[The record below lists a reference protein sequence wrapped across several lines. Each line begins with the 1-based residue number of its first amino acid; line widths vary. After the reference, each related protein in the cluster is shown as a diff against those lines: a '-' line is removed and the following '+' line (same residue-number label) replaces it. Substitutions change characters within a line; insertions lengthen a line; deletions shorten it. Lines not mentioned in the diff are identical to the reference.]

1 MKTKLN
7 KLAAVAVVAT
17 FFANVASAEIKA
29 GPLTLTPG
37 IIFESSKIS
46 EFGGTIGNRSEAS
59 AGVDLNITHS
69 SGIYLYSAYKQ
80 ERVYTSTEEA
90 AGSGKVDYEFCNS
103 LGFAKSF
110 NKLNLDLSYENCY
123 LEDAIA
129 DPENVG
135 VYYARASYN
144 VNDKLLLG
152 GAYALSDTEG
162 DILYQSG
169 TDTEV
174 GDGLGEDAFK
184 FYGTFNAGP
193 ADITLTYG
201 EAGNITDYYKVG
213 LSKEVAGINFDLSYW
228 DVSGDSYL
236 DRAGAGTSSVFDREF
251 LVLTAKKTF

>member
-1 MKTKLN
+1 MKTKFN
-7 KLAAVAVVAT
+7 KLTALAIAAT
-17 FFANVASAEIKA
+17 FFSNVANAEIKT

-46 EFGGTIGNRSEAS
+46 EFGGTIQNRSQAS
-59 AGVDLNITHS
+59 AGVDLNISHN
-69 SGIYLYSAYKQ
+69 SGIYLYSAFKQ
-80 ERVYTSTEEA
+80 ERTSESDEA
-90 AGSGKVDYEFCNS
+90 DGSGSVDYEFCNS

-110 NKLNLDLSYENCY
+110 DKLNLDLSFENCY
-123 LEDAIA
+123 YEGAIGE
-129 DPENVG
+129 PENKG
-135 VYYARASYN
+135 IYYARASYN
-144 VNDKLLLG
+144 VNDKLLVG

-162 DILYQSG
+162 DYLYDG
-169 TDTEV
+169 NNVV
-174 GDGLGEDAFK
+174 GELGEDAFK

-201 EAGNITDYYKVG
+201 EADNLTDYYKVG

-236 DRAGAGTSSVFDREF
+236 NRDTIDGTDWAEREY

>member
-7 KLAAVAVVAT
+7 KLAALAVAAT

-46 EFGGTIGNRSEAS
+46 EFGGTIGNRSQAS
-59 AGVDLNITHS
+59 AGVDLNVALN

-80 ERVYTSTEEA
+80 DKVYTSTQEA

-110 NKLNLDLSYENCY
+110 NKLNLDLSFENCY
-123 LEDAIA
+123 YEDNKA
-129 DPENVG
+129 DPENNG
-135 VYYARASYN
+135 TYYARAGYN
-144 VNDKLLLG
+144 VNDKLLVG

-162 DILYQSG
+162 AHLFAANG
-169 TDTEV
+169 TTVIGE
-174 GDGLGEDAFK
+174 LGEDAYK

-201 EAGNITDYYKVG
+201 ESSNLTDYYKVG
-213 LSKEVAGINFDLSYW
+213 ISKEVVGINFDLSYW
-228 DVSGDSYL
+228 DVSGDSFL
-236 DRAGAGTSSVFDREF
+236 NRQAAGTSSIFDREF

>member
-7 KLAAVAVVAT
+7 KLAALAVAAT
-17 FFANVASAEIKA
+17 FFANVANAEIKA

-46 EFGGTIGNRSEAS
+46 EFAGTIGNRSQAS

-80 ERVYTSTEEA
+80 EKVYTSTEEA
-90 AGSGKVDYEFCNS
+90 DGSGKVDYEFCNS

-144 VNDKLLLG
+144 VNDKLLVG

-162 DILYQSG
+162 DDLFAADG
-169 TDTEV
+169 TTV
-174 GDGLGEDAFK
+174 IGELVESAYK

-201 EAGNITDYYKVG
+201 EAENLTDYYKVG
-213 LSKEVAGINFDLSYW
+213 LSKEVVGINFDLSYW
-228 DVSGDSYL
+228 DVSGDSFL
-236 DRAGAGTSSVFDREF
+236 NTKAAGTSSIFDTEF
-251 LVLTAKKTF
+251 LVFTAKNKF